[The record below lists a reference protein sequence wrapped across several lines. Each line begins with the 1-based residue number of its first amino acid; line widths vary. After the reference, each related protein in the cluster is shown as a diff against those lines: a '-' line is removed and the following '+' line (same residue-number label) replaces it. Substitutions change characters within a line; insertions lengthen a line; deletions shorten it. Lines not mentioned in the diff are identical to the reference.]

1 MSSKKIIILDGSSA
15 ICFLIAKWIIKGLT
29 LSLAIEFAPKT
40 RINCIAPS
48 LLMTQKCLRT

>member
-48 LLMTQKCLRT
+48 LLMTQKCHRT